1 MRSADRHRDRN
12 GETTL
17 PGASESAVADDLGR
31 HWHIRVGKYD
41 DMVLRTALTLAAFP
55 LFTGAR
61 VDVAR
66 DWRRSDEADG
76 SDFRMVDECVDYS
89 LAAVDEADH
98 AFGQPGLFEEFV
110 DVSHRERDALTGLEN
125 EGISS

>member
-31 HWHIRVGKYD
+31 HWHIGVGKYAD
-41 DMVLRTALTLAAFP
+41 LVLRTALTLAAHP
-55 LFTGAR
+55 LSTGPS

-66 DWRRSDEADG
+66 ACSRTDEADG
-76 SDFRMVDECVDYS
+76 SDFRMVDEPVDYGR
-89 LAAVDEADH
+89 APVDETAP
-98 AFGQPGLFEEFV
+98 AFRQPC
-110 DVSHRERDALTGLEN
+110 
-125 EGISS
+125 